1 MIQSCFLA
9 QLLEDG
15 LFGFPELCSLLDAS
29 RTSGHHPLMPD
40 SSPPRNPFFALTA
53 FSAVLFVIT
62 ILALVASV
70 FGDPRAP
77 LAGILNEYGGV
88 LMAGEVVV
96 ILFAGFL
103 ALFVDR
109 RQTLRS
115 QNDSSK
121 TPHEQE
127 RQS

>member
-1 MIQSCFLA
+1 M
-9 QLLEDG
+9 
-15 LFGFPELCSLLDAS
+15 LDALFM
-29 RTSGHHPLMPD
+29 SGHYPGMPD
-40 SSPPRNPFFALTA
+40 SSPSRNPFFPLSA
-53 FSAVLFVIT
+53 FCAALFVVT

-70 FGDPRAP
+70 FGDARAP
-77 LAGILNEYGGV
+77 LAGLLNEYGGV
-88 LMAGEVVV
+88 LMSGEVAAT
-96 ILFAGFL
+96 LLTGFL